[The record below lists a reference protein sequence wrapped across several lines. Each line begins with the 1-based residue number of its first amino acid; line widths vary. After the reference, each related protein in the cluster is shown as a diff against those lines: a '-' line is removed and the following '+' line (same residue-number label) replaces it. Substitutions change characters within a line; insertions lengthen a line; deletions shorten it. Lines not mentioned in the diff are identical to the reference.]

1 MGGLL
6 CGLVSLLFIA
16 ALVAWNTSLFVPPFT
31 KSDIHCK
38 HTTLLDLP
46 IVRLISRLD
55 TVDYIC
61 PTWKCNVTRL
71 CAGVLLSKPN
81 HWGIMRFLLF
91 FPLSQTCRYFNQRKL
106 QRNWVC
112 HTAPISSPKS
122 SSVHTDYIQYQKTDE
137 WHCKVDLSVGF

>member
-1 MGGLL
+1 M
-6 CGLVSLLFIA
+6 
-16 ALVAWNTSLFVPPFT
+16 NTSLFKPPFS

-61 PTWKCNVTRL
+61 PTWKRNVTRL
-71 CAGVLLSKPN
+71 CAGVLFSKPN

-91 FPLSQTCRYFNQRKL
+91 FPLS
-106 QRNWVC
+106 
-112 HTAPISSPKS
+112 
-122 SSVHTDYIQYQKTDE
+122 
-137 WHCKVDLSVGF
+137 